1 MVARKAAL
9 LVGGSLGLLLLVQLG
24 SLVGLDDL
32 VYGCNFLFP
41 SEDVDGKVVI
51 VGVDASSIQEVG
63 GWPWPRSTLA
73 RLFELI
79 DESGAHT
86 VALDFLFPPR
96 PDSEENDSLASVFS
110 RIERLVLPFRVTG
123 ISAGRPNRSPRA
135 AEEIGG
141 FGFPVVH
148 EPERLEE
155 ASLYWAEDIE
165 TPDSLFFAHTFRSG
179 FLNVSTRKATQRLSE
194 VIHVIR
200 AGRHYLPSFGVAA
213 AASLLETSPEDFAL
227 APGPR
232 IEMSTRRIPLRSGS
246 GSVLLNFRGRRGT
259 IPTVPAAKVLGGSFD
274 RSVFEGKLVMVG
286 MTDAAAAAD
295 FFITPTG
302 ADFPGVELWATSVLD
317 IVNRSWVRRGG
328 AGSIAGGVLA
338 LLLFP
343 GLALVLLPRRRRRLS
358 AGVATIAAVG
368 SVGAAPLLFH
378 TVSYSWNP
386 VPHLIAWVLSLVW
399 PSFRKDEP
407 AVVQVGS
414 IDFEPPET
422 APSDVLEPPGDEH
435 GLKAFPDADTAR
447 HVRRRIAAGVEGAP
461 GAGEARVLEAFRD
474 LCGGRIVDFV
484 GSGGMADVYLVW
496 KPRQDVYRA
505 VKVIKPDRPEKLR
518 QRFQT
523 EGRILSNL
531 THPNIVQCYSVGE
544 WHELPYLEMEFVY
557 GFAMDEVIR
566 TCEALSVEQTLAVG
580 ALVCRALQFAH
591 TRTVSIYGKTYT
603 GIIHR
608 DLKPANILLSRAGR
622 VKIGDFG
629 IARPRQTS
637 LHTADTGSILGTL
650 PYLAPEQVDGEK
662 VTARSDIY
670 ALGVTLYEMLTGE
683 RALPQ
688 VQVNALI
695 SAKASGKIRS
705 LKEYSSVPDEV
716 ARMVS
721 KAMAVK
727 PEDRYPSAQTMGKDL
742 ERCFRTLSNGT
753 SGYPSLEALLKRYRE
768 QAAT

>member
-1 MVARKAAL
+1 MIARKAAL
-9 LVGGSLGLLLLVQLG
+9 LVGGSIVLVLLVQLG
-24 SLVGLDDL
+24 SLVGIDDL
-32 VYGCNFLFP
+32 IYGCNFLFS
-41 SEDVDGKVVI
+41 SEDVGDEVVI
-51 VGVDASSIQEVG
+51 VGIDASSIQEVG

-73 RLFELI
+73 RLFERI
-79 DESGAHT
+79 DRSGAHT

-96 PDSEENDSLASVFS
+96 PDREENDSLASVFS

-123 ISAGRPNRSPRA
+123 ISRNRPKAPPRGV
-135 AEEIGG
+135 EEIGG
-141 FGFPVVH
+141 FGFPVVR
-148 EPERLEE
+148 EPERLED
-155 ASLYWAEDIE
+155 ASLYRAEDIE
-165 TPDSLFFAHTFRSG
+165 APDSLFFAHTFRSG
-179 FLNVSTRKATQRLSE
+179 FLNVSTRKATQRLTE
-194 VIHVIR
+194 VIHVIG

-213 AASLLETSPEDFAL
+213 AASLLETSPEDFVV

-259 IPTVPAAKVLGGSFD
+259 IPTVPAAEVLEGSVD
-274 RSVFEGKLVMVG
+274 RSVLEGKLVLVG
-286 MTDAAAAAD
+286 MTDAAAAPD
-295 FFITPTG
+295 FFITPVG
-302 ADFPGVELWATSVLD
+302 ADFPGVEIWATSILD
-317 IVNRSWVRRGG
+317 ILNRSWVRRGG
-328 AGSIAGGVLA
+328 PLSTANGLLA

-343 GLALVLLPRRRRRLS
+343 GLALVVPSRRRRLS
-358 AGVATIAAVG
+358 AGVSTAVALG
-368 SVGAAPLLFH
+368 SLGAVPVLFH
-378 TVSYSWNP
+378 TVSYFWNP
-386 VPHLIAWVLSLVW
+386 LPHLIACVLSLVW
-399 PSFRKDEP
+399 PAFRKDD
-407 AVVQVGS
+407 ATVVQVGS
-414 IDFEPPET
+414 VDFEPPET
-422 APSDVLEPPGDEH
+422 APSDVLEPPEDED
-435 GLKAFPDADTAR
+435 GLKAIPDADTAR

-461 GAGEARVLEAFRD
+461 GAEESRVLEAFRE
-474 LCGGRIVDFV
+474 LCGGRIIDFV

-544 WHELPYLEMEFVY
+544 WHELPYLEMEYVY
-557 GFAMDEVIR
+557 GFAMDDVIR
-566 TCEALSVEQTLAVG
+566 TCQTLSVEQTLAVG
-580 ALVCRALQFAH
+580 IAVCRALQFAH

-608 DLKPANILLSRAGR
+608 DLKPANILLSRAVR

-637 LHTADTGSILGTL
+637 LHTGDTGSILGTL

-662 VTARSDIY
+662 VTAQSDIY

-695 SAKASGKIRS
+695 SAKASGKIRP
-705 LKEYSSVPDEV
+705 LREYSRVPGDV
-716 ARMVS
+716 ARVVS
-721 KAMAVK
+721 TAMAVK
-727 PEDRYPSAQTMGKDL
+727 PEDRYSSAQAMGKDL
-742 ERCFRTLSNGT
+742 ERCFRNLSNST
-753 SGYPSLEALLKRYRE
+753 AGYPPLEALLERYRE
-768 QAAT
+768 QPAG